1 MHHSF
6 ISTKIS
12 EEIKCK
18 VILEIKQQRQSCC
31 FFVDDSKIVI
41 HVLYFFILS
50 VSWPFLVSSLHD
62 LLHKCRKKMTNKQIE
77 EQQKK
82 EERARERERADVCL
96 IR

>member
-1 MHHSF
+1 MQSHPGNQA
-6 ISTKIS
+6 TKT
-12 EEIKCK
+12 K
-18 VILEIKQQRQSCC
+18 LF

-62 LLHKCRKKMTNKQIE
+62 LLHKRRKKMTNKQIE
-77 EQQKK
+77 EQQKRRRK
-82 EERARERERADVCL
+82 SERERADVCL